1 MIREG
6 VKKGKF
12 ISNFFY
18 RPETEKFCKIYFNSC
33 CVVQGVTVK
42 AGAGVDYKFVTG
54 PASSACAT
62 VVVSSAS
69 SQQAGHDPPP
79 TVEGDGADTKGVLH
93 TCPDSDARTP

>member
-1 MIREG
+1 M
-6 VKKGKF
+6 VL
-12 ISNFFY
+12 
-18 RPETEKFCKIYFNSC
+18 
-33 CVVQGVTVK
+33 GVTVK

-79 TVEGDGADTKGVLH
+79 TVEGDGADTNGVLH
-93 TCPDSDARTP
+93 TCPDSDARTPEIRKVLQ